1 MKYWWVSVIVLLM
14 AALMVVWAWLLRK
27 NRKANMIT
35 LFVVSVV
42 LLIFKSIQFGIER
55 SVHHYPIEFSHLS
68 YFILGATMTVGVKKL
83 RPFAGLCAFI
93 SGLAFVLAG
102 IFSPAPIVTD
112 AESTFN
118 WVTGIIQHEVLL
130 FAGIAII
137 FNTDRYNI
145 KDIWI
150 PVVGIAIMFIF
161 STLVY
166 NRIIYP
172 DLAARNRDNMIIM
185 YVLTGTILK
194 YVLPAG
200 TEIAIW
206 LRVFSIIIEI
216 ILLGAVLWAFYFV
229 NNKFYDKKLKKYPD
243 FVGNNEEY
251 SAIALAKYIMA
262 KYKEKQAIQ
271 ADSATAV
278 KSEDSLIQE
287 QASDVSD
294 DEVKEENGA
303 SE

>member
-1 MKYWWVSVIVLLM
+1 
-14 AALMVVWAWLLRK
+14 
-27 NRKANMIT
+27 MIT
-35 LFVVSVV
+35 LFVVSLI
-42 LLIFKSIQFGIER
+42 LLIFKSVQFGIER

-112 AESTFN
+112 AENTFN

-145 KDIWI
+145 KEIWI
-150 PVVGIAIMFIF
+150 PIVGIAIMFIF
-161 STLVY
+161 SALVY

-172 DLAARNRDNMIIM
+172 DLAARNRDNMIII

-194 YVLPAG
+194 YVMAEGAVIPVG
-200 TEIAIW
+200 
-206 LRVFSIIIEI
+206 LRVLSIIIEI
-216 ILLGAVLWAFYFV
+216 ILLGLVLWAFYFV

-243 FVGNNEEY
+243 FVGNSEEY
-251 SAIALAKYIMA
+251 SAIVLVQYIV
-262 KYKEKQAIQ
+262 KKVKEKKALQGASAVSTPQ
-271 ADSATAV
+271 DSATQSNEIVA
-278 KSEDSLIQE
+278 
-287 QASDVSD
+287 D
-294 DEVKEENGA
+294 DTAKEEDNSQA
-303 SE
+303 E

>member
-14 AALMVVWAWLLRK
+14 AALMIVWAWLLRK

-35 LFVVSVV
+35 LFVVSLI

-55 SVHHYPIEFSHLS
+55 SAHHYPIEFSHLS

-112 AESTFN
+112 AENTFN

-145 KDIWI
+145 KEIWI
-150 PVVGIAIMFIF
+150 PIVGIAIMFIF
-161 STLVY
+161 SALVY

-172 DLAARNRDNMIIM
+172 DLAARNRDNMIII

-194 YVLPAG
+194 YVMAEG
-200 TEIAIW
+200 AVIAVG
-206 LRVFSIIIEI
+206 LRVLSIIIEI

-229 NNKFYDKKLKKYPD
+229 NTKFYDKKLKKYPD
-243 FVGNNEEY
+243 FVGNGEEY
-251 SAIALAKYIMA
+251 SAIVLVQYIVKKVKENKALQEAPA
-262 KYKEKQAIQ
+262 VSAQQE
-271 ADSATAV
+271 SATQSNEIVADETA
-278 KSEDSLIQE
+278 KTDEDNS
-287 QASDVSD
+287 QAQ
-294 DEVKEENGA
+294 
-303 SE
+303 

>member
-1 MKYWWVSVIVLLM
+1 MKYWWISLIILAM
-14 AALMVVWAWLLRK
+14 AALMITCAWLLRK
-27 NRKANMIT
+27 SRKASMLT
-35 LFVVSVV
+35 LFIVSFV

-55 SVHHYPIEFSHLS
+55 SNNHYPIEFSHMS

-102 IFSPAPIVTD
+102 IFSPAPIYED

-130 FAGIAII
+130 FAGLVII

-150 PVVGIAIMFIF
+150 PIVGIVIMFVF
-161 STLVY
+161 SVLVY
-166 NRIIYP
+166 NRILYP
-172 DLAARNRDNMIIM
+172 NLADKNHDGMIII
-185 YVLTGTILK
+185 YILYGTILK

-200 TEIAIW
+200 TEIAVW
-206 LRVFSIIIEI
+206 LRVFTIIVEV
-216 ILLGAVLWAFYFV
+216 ILLGLILWAFYFV
-229 NNKFYDKKLKKYPD
+229 NNKFYDKKIKKYPE

-251 SAIALAKYIMA
+251 SAIALVKYI
-262 KYKEKQAIQ
+262 
-271 ADSATAV
+271 V
-278 KSEDSLIQE
+278 KKVKDKKNAQEVAASLTQ
-287 QASDVSD
+287 
-294 DEVKEENGA
+294 DENQVKEDDKE
-303 SE
+303 